1 MCPIAKVTISSLSSQ
16 VMPPRA
22 KGKNKATNAGLPSS
36 RLRERT
42 FTKYDEELADE
53 EDGEEQLFKQLS
65 ADESSDAGLEALAAP
80 LATAGRG
87 RGRGRARGKAG
98 APAAAHATRS
108 RRSPPSSHA
117 AAPVHPQAAPWGRRR
132 RRVAA
137 AGRPRGAGAAAG
149 CQVRLRGA
157 LEPRARPPG
166 WPRRARRHVC
176 VCVPTHVSRVPGR
189 AVYSYH
195 VEFFHGSFGPLG
207 RVITA
212 CAHIRLYTAS
222 SRPHVSSRPARPPRV
237 EVASPAPR
245 ARQMSRLPS
254 TVTA

>member
-1 MCPIAKVTISSLSSQ
+1 
-16 VMPPRA
+16 MPPRA
-22 KGKNKATNAGLPSS
+22 KGKKNASNAGLLSS

-42 FTKYDEELADE
+42 FTKYDEEVADE
-53 EDGEEQLFKQLS
+53 EDGEDQLFEQPS
-65 ADESSDAGLEALAAP
+65 SDESSVAGSEALAAP
-80 LATAGRG
+80 LAAAGRG
-87 RGRGRARGKAG
+87 RGRGRGRGKAG

-149 CQVRLRGA
+149 RPGGLPGA

-166 WPRRARRHVC
+166 WPRRARRHVRA
-176 VCVPTHVSRVPGR
+176 CVPTHVSRVPGR
-189 AVYSYH
+189 VVYSYE
-195 VEFFHGSFGPLG
+195 VEFFYGSFGPFG
-207 RVITA
+207 RVVTA
-212 CAHIRLYTAS
+212 CAHARLHTAFV
-222 SRPHVSSRPARPPRV
+222 RPQVSSWPARPPRR

-245 ARQMSRLPS
+245 ARQRSRLLS

>member
-1 MCPIAKVTISSLSSQ
+1 MCPIAKVTIASLSSQ

-108 RRSPPSSHA
+108 RRSLPSSHA

-137 AGRPRGAGAAAG
+137 AGRPRAVGAAASAQAG
-149 CQVRLRGA
+149 CAGHSSRGRGRRAGRGA
-157 LEPRARPPG
+157 RGGTRV
-166 WPRRARRHVC
+166 VC
-176 VCVPTHVSRVPGR
+176 AHHPHVPGR
-189 AVYSYH
+189 AVYSY
-195 VEFFHGSFGPLG
+195 EELFLDGSFGPLG
-207 RVITA
+207 RGITA

-222 SRPHVSSRPARPPRV
+222 SRPHVSSRLARPPRR
-237 EVASPAPR
+237 EVASPHTTLTSTPR
-245 ARQMSRLPS
+245 AR
-254 TVTA
+254 

>member
-108 RRSPPSSHA
+108 RRSLPSSHA

-137 AGRPRGAGAAAG
+137 AGRPRAVGAAAG
-149 CQVRLRGA
+149 CAGRLHGA
-157 LEPRARPPG
+157 LKPRARPPG
-166 WPRRARRHVC
+166 WPRRARRHACRVC
-176 VCVPTHVSRVPGR
+176 PPPTCPG
-189 AVYSYH
+189 
-195 VEFFHGSFGPLG
+195 EG
-207 RVITA
+207 RVFI
-212 CAHIRLYTAS
+212 
-222 SRPHVSSRPARPPRV
+222 
-237 EVASPAPR
+237 
-245 ARQMSRLPS
+245 
-254 TVTA
+254 